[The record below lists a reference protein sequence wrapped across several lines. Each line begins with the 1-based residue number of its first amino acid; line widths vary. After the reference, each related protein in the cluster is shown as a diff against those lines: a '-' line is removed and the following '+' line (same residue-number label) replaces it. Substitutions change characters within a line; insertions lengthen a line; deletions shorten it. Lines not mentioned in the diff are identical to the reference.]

1 MDIYTELALSV
12 KQHPRKI
19 GEFTQAFINVIRQG
33 KIYFKV
39 VSDGYNRSFVSYRD
53 IATNAESTICAN
65 ELEKEII
72 ETIIKNL

>member
-1 MDIYTELALSV
+1 MDLYTELALSV
-12 KQHPRKI
+12 KRHPRKI
-19 GEFTQAFINVIRQG
+19 GEFTQAFINVIRNG

-39 VSDGYNRSFVSYRD
+39 VSDGHNKTFVSYRD

-72 ETIIKNL
+72 ETIIKTL